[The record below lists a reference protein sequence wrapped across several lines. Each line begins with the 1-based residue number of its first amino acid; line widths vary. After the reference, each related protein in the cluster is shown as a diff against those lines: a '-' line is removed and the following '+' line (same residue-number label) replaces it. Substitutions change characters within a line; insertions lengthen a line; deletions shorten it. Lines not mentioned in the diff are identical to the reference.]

1 MADNKGRAVK
11 AAGTKTAPA
20 ARVKYPIGF
29 KLVTII
35 TTLLLLSL
43 GAISFLVSV
52 MVSSDV
58 RVTAEENNFTANQR
72 SASEAERSL
81 STVRSS
87 ALVLLDTLNAA
98 GSSAALSRQAA
109 AFFFERNQ
117 DIAAIVIS
125 NGREIINNRFFL
137 SNELETSL
145 TGTFL
150 ELEQDALDRCRRG
163 EEILVNAA
171 PMFHVPLLAL
181 LYPWDEGGGSE
192 AAIIL
197 FSSDFLN
204 DSFGNGTNVSFM
216 INDAGDILT
225 HPDYELVRA
234 GVNASHQPFVEMLR
248 ESRDQNLQT
257 LYTDRDGKQYFGAFQ
272 KISVANAAVIT
283 NVEYDVVFEGIAATT
298 RRNIYLTAVV
308 LFASIILIWFFS
320 KSISVPLKNLTAAA
334 EKIEAG
340 EFELDLKSGAR
351 DEIGVLTSSF
361 RRMSNA
367 LGVFGRFTNREI
379 AVRAMRG
386 EIRTGGT
393 LKNAT
398 IFFSDIREFTSISE
412 NFTRA
417 FGKNASNKI
426 VAWLNEYLT
435 RMVECVGKTNGVVDK
450 FVGDAVMA
458 HWGTAYTSGS
468 PEHDALNCVRTA
480 LMMRVA
486 LLEMNRTRKANDP
499 GNPHIR
505 IGCGINSGEVT
516 AGQIGSNERMEYT
529 VIGDPVNLASRT
541 ESLNKPLGTDILITE
556 NTWRLIGK
564 YIITEEMPPVQV
576 KGKEKPIRLF
586 AVINLKITRGKQPRP
601 WTLAEVR
608 NMLGI
613 TPPDLTKVDINAEEK
628 KYKLGSKE

>member
-1 MADNKGRAVK
+1 MADNKGRAAK
-11 AAGTKTAPA
+11 AARTKTAPA
-20 ARVKYPIGF
+20 VKVKYPIGF

-52 MVSSDV
+52 MISSDV
-58 RVTAEENNFTANQR
+58 RVTAEENNFTTNQR

-98 GSSAALSRQAA
+98 GSSAALSRQAS

-137 SNELETSL
+137 SNELETSMV
-145 TGTFL
+145 GTFV

-163 EEILVNAA
+163 EEILINAA
-171 PMFHVPLLAL
+171 PVFHVPLLAL
-181 LYPWDEGGGSE
+181 LYPWDEGGGNE

-197 FSSDFLN
+197 FSSESLN
-204 DSFGNGTNVSFM
+204 DNFGSGANVSFM
-216 INDAGDILT
+216 INDAGDILV

-248 ESRDQNLQT
+248 ESKDQNLQT

-298 RRNIYLTAVV
+298 RRNIYLTAAV

-320 KSISVPLKNLTAAA
+320 KSISGPLKNLTVAA

-386 EIRTGGT
+386 EIHTGGT

-412 NFTRA
+412 NFTKA
-417 FGKNASNKI
+417 FGKSASNKI
-426 VAWLNEYLT
+426 VVWLNEYLT

-480 LMMRVA
+480 LMMRMA
-486 LLEMNRTRKANDP
+486 LLEMNRARKANDP
-499 GNPHIR
+499 GDPHIR

-556 NTWRLIGK
+556 NTWRMIGK

-586 AVINLKITRGKQPRP
+586 AVINLKTTEGKQPRP

-628 KYKLGSKE
+628 KYKLGSRD